1 MLNRFFI
8 CELVADRTETLN
20 YLKNK
25 WKNIPQVS
33 QYINTLLDND
43 IPPRDI
49 DQCLEIIA
57 YELDGLLLQMKIG
70 SALTAKLYDIQ
81 KKAKPK
87 DPAIVLKSC
96 REAYRVFKEHGRAT
110 WGPEL
115 IETEEELIE
124 KYREILTEEEIQSI
138 LKGEE

>member
-1 MLNRFFI
+1 M
-8 CELVADRTETLN
+8 
-20 YLKNK
+20 
-25 WKNIPQVS
+25 
-33 QYINTLLDND
+33 
-43 IPPRDI
+43 I
-49 DQCLEIIA
+49 DTV
-57 YELDGLLLQMKIG
+57 G
-70 SALTAKLYDIQ
+70 SGIRRVYDIQ
-81 KKAKPK
+81 KKTKSK

-138 LKGEE
+138 LKGDE